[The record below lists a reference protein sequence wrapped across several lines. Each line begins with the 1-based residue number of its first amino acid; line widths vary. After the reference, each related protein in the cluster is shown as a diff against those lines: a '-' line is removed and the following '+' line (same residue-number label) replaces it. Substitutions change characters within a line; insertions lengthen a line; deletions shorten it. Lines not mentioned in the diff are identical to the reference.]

1 MNTQTETNAAP
12 YLSYYGMVREP
23 FGQAI
28 EDDLF
33 YAEPNRKQKLDI
45 LLHLTQYGNE
55 LMLVTGPTGSGKT
68 TLLQQFQRKAPD
80 SWRLARIEAKGGID
94 ERRLVQQLYHQLG
107 MEYQGASHADLVENL
122 EHHLDALQRNARQ
135 AIMLIDDAEQL
146 PVTALKWVL
155 QMAELSNAEKKPL
168 LRVILFGTDKLN
180 ENFADPI
187 LDYHADIVRRSLELG
202 PLDREQTA
210 HYILHRLSAAQF
222 AASEPF
228 TDAALHKLH
237 RQSAGW
243 PGRINN
249 LAHKLLID
257 TLPSATAATGVK
269 ASSTVKPLRILAAI
283 VISGIIGALLIFQDE
298 VNRLF
303 NPTPKATTAS
313 SVPAPAQ
320 DTSPMPVPESS
331 PSATQDSATPLAT
344 DDNSSEPLIA
354 AQETTTPATET
365 APADITEQDSIS
377 PIHDSSPRVAETES
391 LPAAPAAPATEPSP
405 PLTSEQIASEPAAPE
420 PAAAEPVI
428 PEPVLAKK
436 MTPPAAAATAKPA
449 PAKHAEPSHDL
460 PTHDNHWLL
469 AQDASHY
476 TLQLVA
482 GKKLA
487 TIRQYIN
494 ETLSD
499 ETELQ
504 QHLALYRSQ
513 RQGKPWFGLVL
524 GDYPDKQAAIDARS
538 RLPQALRRATPW
550 VRRLGAIQHDLRQP

>member
-1 MNTQTETNAAP
+1 MNTQNETNAAP

-55 LMLVTGPTGSGKT
+55 LMVVTGPTGSGKT
-68 TLLQQFQRKAPD
+68 TLLQQFQRKALD
-80 SWRLARIEAKGGID
+80 SWRVARIEAKGGID
-94 ERRLVQQLYHQLG
+94 ERRLVQQLYHQLD

-122 EHHLDALQRNARQ
+122 EHHLDSLQRNARQ
-135 AIMLIDDAEQL
+135 AILLIDDAEQL

-187 LDYHADIVRRSLELG
+187 LDYHADIVRRTLELG
-202 PLDREQTA
+202 PFDREQTA
-210 HYILHRLSAAQF
+210 QYILHRLSAAQF
-222 AASEPF
+222 AANEPF

-237 RQSAGW
+237 RQAAGW

-249 LAHKLLID
+249 LAHKLLMD
-257 TLPSATAATGVK
+257 TLPSPSAAGVK
-269 ASSTVKPLRILAAI
+269 TGSTVKPVRILAAI
-283 VISGIIGALLIFQDE
+283 VISGVIGALLIFQDE

-303 NPTPKATTAS
+303 NPSPKPVSETI
-313 SVPAPAQ
+313 APATAPGQ
-320 DTSPMPVPESS
+320 DASLP
-331 PSATQDSATPLAT
+331 
-344 DDNSSEPLIA
+344 
-354 AQETTTPATET
+354 PATET
-365 APADITEQDSIS
+365 SNTDTSSESDTPVATAALDTSSDQLRVTEEATASATEAVPAKPTAQDTLT
-377 PIHDSSPRVAETES
+377 PKQDSSPIMAEAES
-391 LPAAPAAPATEPSP
+391 LPTAPAAPVTTPPPVVTEPVAQEPVTPEKAAPAAPAAPA
-405 PLTSEQIASEPAAPE
+405 I
-420 PAAAEPVI
+420 
-428 PEPVLAKK
+428 
-436 MTPPAAAATAKPA
+436 AKPA
-449 PAKHAEPSHDL
+449 PASPPTQPHDQDL
-460 PTHDNHWLL
+460 PARDNHWLL

-494 ETLSD
+494 ETLA
-499 ETELQ
+499 EEPELQ
-504 QHLALYRSQ
+504 QQIALYRSQ
-513 RQGKPWFGLVL
+513 RQGEPWFGLVL

-538 RLPQALRRATPW
+538 HLPQALRKTTPW
-550 VRRLGAIQHDLRQP
+550 VRRLGAIQRDLRQP